1 MKQRIDDCGAK
12 STGGIRRVG
21 CACRCLTALVLR
33 NRFLIAIASLVW
45 LIWRS
50 GTQPR
55 RLAYPCQQAA
65 AANLGFLA
73 VLFVPALARR
83 QRAACAT
90 VGSRVFQLASGSVV
104 LAGTLFVLIS
114 GGVAV
119 WSAYVPP
126 AAVPG
131 EPALIE
137 WPRLNDDDL
146 LDPVM
151 WPSPIDAPNGETA
164 LVAVNRND
172 AVTYG
177 SLPYGPGTNTA
188 YDLVRQ
194 TVTDLQVGP
203 AGNPLGNITSDINND
218 SKISVVLKPNWVE
231 YYPVRAGGEGDAEGR
246 SPAYTHP
253 AMMRP
258 MVDMAVAAG
267 ATEIVIGD
275 SSGNADNPHVGNMG
289 YIELVDALRTIH
301 PHVDFQLVNFQ
312 NKDKFSW
319 VNVDASSGGPS
330 AYADS
335 GYFSDQLAKP
345 YADASY
351 FSATDPHGQA
361 GPTASNCMGWY
372 ALTDYLLDADLIINM
387 PKLKVHF
394 MGVNTMA
401 IKNWVGTTMLSTYN
415 NTSGCGSCRISHEL
429 ATPAN
434 NYDRMFGNDIMW
446 REVLDVHRAF
456 LYWMRSE
463 PGGHI
468 ATHQVRRYLN
478 VLDAVVCGETD
489 LYYNGGP
496 RHWRANTVVASVDPV
511 ALDAVAS
518 RIQRYKFD
526 QIPITNNANQPSYWP
541 IGTSDPAKVCI
552 IGDTPIDGT
561 TFGRLS
567 DFDDHYDGVRSW
579 PDWEATT
586 LYDITPPEFV
596 SAAIVADNATG
607 DNLLRAYVE
616 NAHVVYFHYETGN
629 PDDPTNIIRLG
640 KNGNVHSAM
649 VSSAVTDGLFVAQ
662 DEYFNTTRTGPIN
675 APAIHVEP
683 GFHTHE
689 IYCGENLPSDQI
701 VLQNVGVGLMDFVVD
716 VDADWLDV
724 DVDYGEITDEQMA
737 ITITYTVNDLN
748 AGLHETTIRI
758 SSTTAANSPLAIPV
772 SVFIDHAISDFDFDC
787 DVDQEDFGHFQAC
800 LTGAGVTQAD
810 PLCADADMDGD
821 NDVDQS
827 DFGVLQGCMSGA
839 NTIPDET
846 CDD

>member
-1 MKQRIDDCGAK
+1 
-12 STGGIRRVG
+12 
-21 CACRCLTALVLR
+21 
-33 NRFLIAIASLVW
+33 
-45 LIWRS
+45 
-50 GTQPR
+50 
-55 RLAYPCQQAA
+55 
-65 AANLGFLA
+65 
-73 VLFVPALARR
+73 
-83 QRAACAT
+83 
-90 VGSRVFQLASGSVV
+90 VFQLASGSVV
-104 LAGTLFVLIS
+104 LVGTLFVLIS

-126 AAVPG
+126 TAAAVPG
-131 EPALIE
+131 EPALID
-137 WPRLNDDDL
+137 WPRLDNAAL
-146 LDPVM
+146 ADPFVL
-151 WPSPIDAPNGETA
+151 PNPIIQPNGETA

-188 YDLVRQ
+188 YDLVWQ
-194 TVTDLQVGP
+194 TVVDLNLGP
-203 AGNPLGNITSDINND
+203 PDNPLADIPLIPGMD
-218 SKISVVLKPNWVE
+218 GKISVVLKPNWVE
-231 YYPVRAGGEGDAEGR
+231 YYPVRPGGEGDAEGR

-258 MVDMAVAAG
+258 MVDMAVLAG
-267 ATEIVIGD
+267 ADEIIIGD
-275 SSGNADNPHVGNMG
+275 SSGYADNHHVGSLG

-301 PHVDFQLVNFQ
+301 PDVDIQLVNFQ
-312 NKDKFSW
+312 NKNYFSW
-319 VNVDASSGGPS
+319 VNVGASSGGAS

-351 FSATDPHGQA
+351 FDAIDLHGQS
-361 GPTASNCMGWY
+361 GPTASNCIGWY

-401 IKNWVGTTMLSTYN
+401 LKNWVGTTMLSTHN
-415 NTSGCGSCRISHEL
+415 DTEGCGWCRISHEL

-446 REVLDVHRAF
+446 REVLDLHRAF
-456 LYWMRSE
+456 LYWQRY
-463 PGGHI
+463 PPQGGGPTMAHY
-468 ATHQVRRYLN
+468 QVRAYLN

-489 LYYNGGP
+489 LYFNGGP

-526 QIPITNNANQPSYWP
+526 QIPITNNANQSSQWP
-541 IGTSDPAKVCI
+541 VGTSDPAKVCI

-567 DFDDHYDGVRSW
+567 DFDDHYDGTRSW

-607 DNLLRAYVE
+607 DNLVRAYVE

-629 PDDPTNIIRLG
+629 PDYPTSIIRLG
-640 KNGNVHSAM
+640 KNGNVHSAT
-649 VSSAVTDGLFVAQ
+649 VSSAVTDGQFVAQ
-662 DEYFNTTRTGPIN
+662 DEYFNTARTGPIN
-675 APAIHVEP
+675 APALHVEP
-683 GFHTHE
+683 GSQTHE
-689 IYCGENLPSDQI
+689 IYCGESLPSDQI
-701 VLQNVGVGLMDFVVD
+701 VLQNVGVGRMDFVVE
-716 VDADWLDV
+716 VDADWLYIDV
-724 DVDYGEITDEQMA
+724 TSGEIIDETVM
-737 ITITYTVNDLN
+737 ITITYNVDDLM
-748 AGLHETTIRI
+748 AGLHQATISI
-758 SSTTAANSPLAIPV
+758 SSTAAANSPLTIPV

-787 DVDQEDFGHFQAC
+787 DVDQEDFGHFQVC
-800 LTGAGVTQAD
+800 LTGTGVSQTD

-827 DFGVLQGCMSGA
+827 DFGVLQGCLSGA
-839 NTIPDET
+839 NRIPDET